1 MIDDSHDA
9 AGQEVLM
16 LDHPKKTRELISIL
30 EAAVARVS
38 EASSEEAEE
47 ARSDIAR
54 LSWCKGK
61 ARSAGILSNAAASV
75 LPWSGF
81 VQDEVSSV
89 PGQASRA
96 GS

>member
-1 MIDDSHDA
+1 
-9 AGQEVLM
+9 M

-38 EASSEEAEE
+38 EASSEEAEEAEE

>member
-1 MIDDSHDA
+1 VIDDSHDA

-38 EASSEEAEE
+38 EPSSEAEE

>member
-1 MIDDSHDA
+1 MVIVSLTHLRAPHAPLRDS
-9 AGQEVLM
+9 G
-16 LDHPKKTRELISIL
+16 
-30 EAAVARVS
+30 ARVS

-89 PGQASRA
+89 PG
-96 GS
+96 